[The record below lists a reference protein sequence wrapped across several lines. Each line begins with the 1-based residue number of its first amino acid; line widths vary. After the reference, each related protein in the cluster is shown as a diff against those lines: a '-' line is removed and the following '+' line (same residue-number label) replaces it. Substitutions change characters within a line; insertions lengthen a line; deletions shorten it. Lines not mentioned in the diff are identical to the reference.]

1 MKFKILAFLVT
12 AAASISLLA
21 YGLFR
26 GEITKVLYNGALL

>member
-1 MKFKILAFLVT
+1 MKFKILAFLLT
-12 AAASISLLA
+12 AAASASLLA